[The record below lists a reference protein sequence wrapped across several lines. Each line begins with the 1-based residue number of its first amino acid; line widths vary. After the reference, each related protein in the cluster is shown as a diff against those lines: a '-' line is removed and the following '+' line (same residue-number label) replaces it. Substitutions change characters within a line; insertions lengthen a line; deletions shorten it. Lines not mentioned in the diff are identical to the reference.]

1 MSAAASPVLPR
12 LALIAI
18 AILAGIGFLYMV
30 KLMHDIS
37 RNVGVMAVE
46 MASMSANM
54 DRMGTDMSSLATDVS
69 DMARQVRTL
78 PAMAQDIQQMRVAI
92 DGLSPRPISLRG
104 WPTTP
109 DQSPILN
116 AFTSCR
122 RSSCSN
128 RHDIK
133 L

>member
-92 DGLSPRPISLRG
+92 DGLSGIVGGGEQLQQMNPMGVIQQMIPG
-104 WPTTP
+104 PE
-109 DQSPILN
+109 
-116 AFTSCR
+116 R
-122 RSSCSN
+122 R
-128 RHDIK
+128 
-133 L
+133 